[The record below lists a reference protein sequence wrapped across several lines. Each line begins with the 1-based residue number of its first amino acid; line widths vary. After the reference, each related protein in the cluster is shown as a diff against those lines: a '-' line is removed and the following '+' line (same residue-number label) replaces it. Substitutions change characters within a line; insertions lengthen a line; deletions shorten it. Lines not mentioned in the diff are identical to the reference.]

1 MNSNILFFHVPY
13 NTIIYL
19 NLQFFSLNSS
29 SEMRCTKPF
38 NFAISKTLSYFLPT
52 RYFLKSSVSSSVN
65 ISFRRI

>member
-1 MNSNILFFHVPY
+1 MKCDILFFYVLY

-38 NFAISKTLSYFLPT
+38 NFSISKTLSYFLPT
-52 RYFLKSSVSSSVN
+52 RHFLVRTKKT
-65 ISFRRI
+65 I